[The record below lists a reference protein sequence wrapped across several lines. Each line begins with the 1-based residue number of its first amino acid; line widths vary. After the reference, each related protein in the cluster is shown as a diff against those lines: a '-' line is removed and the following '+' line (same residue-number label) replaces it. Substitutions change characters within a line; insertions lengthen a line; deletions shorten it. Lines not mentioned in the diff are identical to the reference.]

1 MKAFEQSLWLSIVIN
16 RIILQCIKQPL
27 YKHKEF
33 NSRIFWVI
41 LLMSWISFSDTGESP
56 QKVKPRGDPWDRK
69 LFYCRKVSHTACK
82 FNGSPAIPS
91 SKVRLSCSLG
101 LCLLLVWILTV
112 PSTMIFHIVVAST
125 IDWMEL
131 QTFIMHRKTSC
142 LQENKF

>member
-27 YKHKEF
+27 YKHKEL
-33 NSRIFWVI
+33 NSRIFWII

-125 IDWMEL
+125 INWMEL

>member
-27 YKHKEF
+27 YKHKEL